1 MESTIASVLGFI
13 LLDLYVFFIL
23 YVASMA
29 MIRAHAEEKLNGV
42 LWVLCVPFVAFALAV
57 DILHNLTLFSL
68 IFWEVPKEL
77 TVTDRL
83 KRHIDEKYWR
93 GGLARWMATT
103 LLNSFD
109 HTGNH
114 VD

>member
-23 YVASMA
+23 YVASMN
-29 MIRAHAEEKLNGV
+29 MIRAHAEDKLNGL
-42 LWVLCVPFVAFALAV
+42 LWVLCVPFVAFSLAV
-57 DILHNLTLFSL
+57 DILHNVTLFSL
-68 IFWEVPKEL
+68 FFAELPKEL

-83 KRHIDEKYWR
+83 KRHVNESTWR
-93 GGLARWMATT
+93 GPLARWMAEV
-103 LLNSFD
+103 LLNPFD